1 MKRILSILLVLIMM
15 LSFAACASNSSS
27 DGANTDTSS
36 GTNTDSDTGA
46 STNTNTSTNTSTN
59 TNTNTSTN
67 TGGSSYVPDYTKDT
81 TNYNPRTNTAKT
93 AIYYINET
101 LEYPTVTKYKNG
113 AKAALSMTFDD
124 ANNANAGRI
133 ISEVFAKYDNK
144 MHGTIMATVN
154 FMKTSAGNEEQSIQA
169 WQSVFDLGYLDLG
182 CHGYRHADPTDYAS
196 ASEAELYAEVGAAF
210 EYLRAKFP
218 TQRVLTYATPLARIN
233 DNYESYLRQWCLSN
247 RLEAGGN
254 FAVIGESYNI
264 YRMKASMIQNG
275 TNLRT
280 IYESVQA
287 SVDAERWIVH
297 LFHDIIEDDQSS
309 GWNPTYRST
318 FESYCEH
325 LYSTYGDTVWF
336 GSFEEVTLYALQYE
350 NITIEYTAAS
360 RESMTLSVDCD
371 MDSSLYNIPVGVK
384 VQLPRFTDSAIAF
397 VNGVPQQL
405 ELDTSVRNKVY
416 TVIKDVPIYDTEI
429 VIMLGGNTTFRNG
442 CAHSYAFDSTVEA
455 TPEEIGYSI
464 NKCQKCECTY
474 KSDYVLYVES
484 DAQ

>member
-1 MKRILSILLVLIMM
+1 MKRILSILLVLIML
-15 LSFAACASNSSS
+15 LSFTACASNSSS
-27 DGANTDTSS
+27 DGANSDTSS

-46 STNTNTSTNTSTN
+46 STSTNTSTN

-124 ANNANAGRI
+124 ANNANAGVI

-144 MHGTIMATVN
+144 MHGTIMATVS

-169 WQSVFDLGYLDLG
+169 WQNVFDLGYLDLG
-182 CHGYRHADPTDYAS
+182 CHGYYHADPTGYAS
-196 ASEAELYAEVGAAF
+196 ASDAELYAEVGAAF

-233 DNYESYLRQWCLSN
+233 DNYEEYLRQWCLSN

-287 SVDAERWIVH
+287 SVEAERWIVH
-297 LFHDIIEDDQSS
+297 LFHFLIKPDMKRKQED
-309 GWNPTYRST
+309 
-318 FESYCEH
+318 
-325 LYSTYGDTVWF
+325 
-336 GSFEEVTLYALQYE
+336 
-350 NITIEYTAAS
+350 
-360 RESMTLSVDCD
+360 
-371 MDSSLYNIPVGVK
+371 
-384 VQLPRFTDSAIAF
+384 RF
-397 VNGVPQQL
+397 
-405 ELDTSVRNKVY
+405 R
-416 TVIKDVPIYDTEI
+416 
-429 VIMLGGNTTFRNG
+429 
-442 CAHSYAFDSTVEA
+442 
-455 TPEEIGYSI
+455 
-464 NKCQKCECTY
+464 
-474 KSDYVLYVES
+474 
-484 DAQ
+484 